1 MKYNFA
7 KVTDYNL
14 IAPAL
19 SVINFEE
26 SNIITTSKL
35 INNLKINSII
45 PEDEKKILK
54 NRSDDKFSQK
64 IRNLISHKVLDGIKN
79 GYYVSRN
86 IGGSSYQTYDRSFYF
101 FSWNKDQSGIY
112 SELINIYKP
121 FKILN
126 GLKNEDFSS
135 FSPNIAYD

>member
-45 PEDEKKILK
+45 PEDEKK
-54 NRSDDKFSQK
+54 F
-64 IRNLISHKVLDGIKN
+64 
-79 GYYVSRN
+79 
-86 IGGSSYQTYDRSFYF
+86 
-101 FSWNKDQSGIY
+101 
-112 SELINIYKP
+112 
-121 FKILN
+121 
-126 GLKNEDFSS
+126 
-135 FSPNIAYD
+135 

>member
-1 MKYNFA
+1 MKYNFG

-64 IRNLISHKVLDGIKN
+64 IRNLISHKVLEKYNLAKSSKN
-79 GYYVSRN
+79 
-86 IGGSSYQTYDRSFYF
+86 
-101 FSWNKDQSGIY
+101 
-112 SELINIYKP
+112 
-121 FKILN
+121 KIQ
-126 GLKNEDFSS
+126 
-135 FSPNIAYD
+135 